1 MADQIFIVVPGH
13 SEQGVFELSSLQVAR
28 FVCELAAELQSD
40 ANFALPATGRPQS
53 ICAFEQLPRRE
64 TGRPLRH
71 IETDIPDRR
80 TI

>member
-13 SEQGVFELSSLQVAR
+13 SEQGVFGLSSLQVVR
-28 FVCELAAELQSD
+28 FVCKLAAKLQRN
-40 ANFALPATGRPQS
+40 ANSGLPAIGRPQS
-53 ICAFEQLPRRE
+53 ICAFEQPPRRE